1 MSYKRSFYGGI
12 LLDEEKLKQNN
23 IYHNI
28 EVEYYKITNDKNTL
42 FQGKTKTYG
51 IEVIMKEH
59 INNNIITEKE
69 KIEELTKNEHII
81 EKVLNKLKEN
91 EVTPTTLKD
100 VIYDLFFLP

>member
-1 MSYKRSFYGGI
+1 
-12 LLDEEKLKQNN
+12 
-23 IYHNI
+23 
-28 EVEYYKITNDKNTL
+28 
-42 FQGKTKTYG
+42 
-51 IEVIMKEH
+51 MKEH